1 MENSSHQFSFRNQKE
16 KNTFGTA
23 IAIFSLTNK
32 IKCKHA
38 DYLYI
43 YHWKTMSNEP
53 NASYTC
59 VHSFVQLLNVS
70 SQLYIPSLVP
80 DWKTA
85 IWFFAICSKEPFLL
99 PSVKTIN
106 RLSSCLQQ
114 ATTVHNLY
122 HVFKDCHHS
131 KTFQVQMGI
140 QKGSRK
146 EMFWKPQ
153 SLVKPVVLIV
163 VLKIYQTA
171 TTFQIE

>member
-1 MENSSHQFSFRNQKE
+1 MWKE
-16 KNTFGTA
+16 SNAGHIHTA
-23 IAIFSLTNK
+23 NF
-32 IKCKHA
+32 
-38 DYLYI
+38 
-43 YHWKTMSNEP
+43 
-53 NASYTC
+53 
-59 VHSFVQLLNVS
+59 
-70 SQLYIPSLVP
+70 IPSLVP

-163 VLKIYQTA
+163 VLKIHQR
-171 TTFQIE
+171 TTFARSNGKIQRKKTRENSLKISTNNKVVNSRNLICVFLVR